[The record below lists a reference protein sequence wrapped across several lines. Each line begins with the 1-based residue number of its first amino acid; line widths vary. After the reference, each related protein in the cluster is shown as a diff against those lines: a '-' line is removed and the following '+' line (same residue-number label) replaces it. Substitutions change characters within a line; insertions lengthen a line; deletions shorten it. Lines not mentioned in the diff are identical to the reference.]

1 MATTDNETVDLKE
14 RLATLEKENNSLH
27 EQLKALQSS
36 IAKDDDA
43 SESNTIHERAPKEH
57 PYVFFEKN
65 QITDHLRWDYD
76 NDFVKK
82 LIDDGTVTMNDV
94 IDDGTAQGTTLLMLA
109 ARAGNYEMTQLC
121 LNLGADI
128 NHRNDSGKSAM
139 DFARRHPHIEMLL
152 MLHSLDANVGDRIN
166 DKSADLNKEEGII
179 ENILSEL
186 ELIGDQSKKLFE
198 NIVLEIMINIISKKK
213 VFDDIL
219 LNLCWKIQRERGN
232 WFESE
237 LWKAIKSTCHQVI
250 QSRNKRDWF
259 WMKRCLVPSNIWYKE
274 EDETDEK
281 KYLYY
286 KLLGFVAD
294 ESQNQLN
301 RLKNN
306 LQTEAGANKIGWNT
320 LVEFGIEND
329 QLTEL
334 KPRQE
339 VKTNDLERIRGQC
352 KGQSDGKGTWIDCDC
367 TRYIGPATQG
377 DESHGAEDYCQ
388 TPGCNHLPHRHNKE
402 WLKIGNGSQMDPN
415 QRLVRQDLIPNGIT
429 AEYTENEL
437 NHNATNA
444 KFIGTKFYDLNQYLS
459 KLSLLAQI
467 VDEPFQKSVQNIFN
481 IDNETNIGQIKKRNG
496 DEKDNSDKESEAFV
510 VYKRGP
516 VKLLSRARSKAET
529 DYFNEPYPKSAA
541 VLDLNRCSL
550 IFKDIASLLI
560 GLDVFIASV
569 SRHES
574 DSILSI
580 VRCKNGFKE
589 YVKSVQYADI
599 KLNVL
604 IGGKSNNII
613 GEVQFLLETMVSYKN
628 AAHSLYAIEREEEF
642 VSNTASKILPLLTD
656 HKKQQ
661 KMHTILDNSS
671 GLSEL
676 IVFSNLNIKDT
687 LANDPE
693 LINRMSSGGGMD
705 PPERVFKL
713 LVSMMTDE
721 EKTTHLL
728 KENSAQE
735 TLLDKCVLFRD
746 IALVSALL
754 KVDIVVKA
762 YKENEEKLAQI
773 LHLLFTSNPA
783 MAMIDLVA
791 TKLDLDNATV
801 GRLMKTKNIH
811 SFAEMA
817 KYGPFIIGAFKRL
830 SSIMGP
836 KVFAECLV
844 SSRAV
849 EVAII
854 KNGFGYHAN
863 AKESAIIK
871 YFLSLEDVVNLYQ
884 NNACIHTML
893 CALFV
898 ECIDDDIIDLA
909 VKALDFPKDKVVE
922 VLKSKLEQPEEYYDE
937 DWSHWNVVGRII
949 SLYNQSFP
957 NLKRLKLLVSYFGK
971 NALIES
977 VFIPDVNNVTP
988 LEYAMCAI
996 RGNYNFDIKVLEY
1009 LLSFEEIKNGLLENT
1024 EVLWRIVYLI
1034 SRKSRATLS
1043 GNKILNELDLKQ
1055 EQLAPLIAFEC
1066 PDDREKDLEEY
1077 DRKQY
1082 YFGKRITQNDIDK
1095 ILQWRQAK

>member
-1 MATTDNETVDLKE
+1 MATADEESMSLKE
-14 RLATLEKENNSLH
+14 RVAALEKENNSLK

-36 IAKDDDA
+36 IANDDDA
-43 SESNTIHERAPKEH
+43 SATETVHERAPKVHSFQFYADE
-57 PYVFFEKN
+57 
-65 QITDHLRWDYD
+65 IADHLRYGRDD
-76 NDFVKK
+76 LVKS
-82 LIDDGTVTMNDV
+82 LINDGTITMNDV
-94 IDDGTAQGTTLLMLA
+94 NAEGTTLLIIA
-109 ARAGNYEMTQLC
+109 AGTGNYEMTQLC
-121 LNLGADI
+121 LNLGSDI
-128 NHRNDSGKSAM
+128 NHRNDLGESAM
-139 DFARRHPHIEMLL
+139 DAARRHPHIELLL
-152 MLHSLDANVGDRIN
+152 MLHSLDANVGDRIK
-166 DKSADLNKEEGII
+166 DKSAELNQEEGII

-186 ELIGDQSKKLFE
+186 ALIGDQSKELFE
-198 NIVLEIMINIISKKK
+198 SILLELMINIISKKRI
-213 VFDDIL
+213 FDDIL
-219 LNLCWKIQRERGN
+219 LNLCWKIQCQKGN
-232 WFESE
+232 PFESE
-237 LWKAIKSTCHQVI
+237 LWKAIKTTCYQVI

-274 EDETDEK
+274 EDKT
-281 KYLYY
+281 YLYY
-286 KLLGFVAD
+286 QLLGFVAD
-294 ESQNQLN
+294 ESKNQLN
-301 RLKNN
+301 RLKTK
-306 LQTEAGANKIGWNT
+306 LEGDAGANEDGWNT
-320 LVEFGIEND
+320 LVAFDIEKD
-329 QLTEL
+329 KLTEL

-339 VKTNDLERIRGQC
+339 VQKNDLKRVSGQC
-352 KGQSDGKGTWIDCDC
+352 KGQSDSGKWIDCDC
-367 TRYIGPATQG
+367 KRYIGP
-377 DESHGAEDYCQ
+377 EDAGNEDRGSKYYCK
-388 TPGCNHLPHRHNKE
+388 TTGCDHLPHQHKKE
-402 WLKIGNGSQMDPN
+402 WVKMGNGSQTDGN
-415 QRLVRQDLIPNGIT
+415 QRLVRQDLVPNGIT
-429 AEYTENEL
+429 CEYTENDL

-444 KFIGTKFYDLNQYLS
+444 KFEGTKFYDLNQYLS

-467 VDEPFQKSVQNIFN
+467 VDDPFQKSVQQIFN
-481 IDNETNIGQIKKRNG
+481 IDKETNIGHIKKRN
-496 DEKDNSDKESEAFV
+496 SDQKEDDEAFV

-560 GLDVFIASV
+560 GLDVFMESV

-589 YVKSVQYADI
+589 YVQSVQYADI

-604 IGGKSNNII
+604 ISGKSNNII

-642 VSNTASKILPLLTD
+642 VSNTASKILPLLAD
-656 HKKQQ
+656 QKKQQ
-661 KMHTILDNSS
+661 KMHTMLDNSS
-671 GLSEL
+671 GLAEL